1 MMRENGQSIV
11 YNKTAKFHYEILEDI
26 EAGIVLVGSE
36 VKSLRMHNPNLSD
49 AYATFINGELFLRNL
64 DIPTIQFATQKKH
77 NPKET
82 RKLLLHR
89 RELRKISIKLIKGLT
104 LIPLGI
110 YFNKRG
116 YVKVKLAIAQ
126 GKKLYD
132 KRRVAKEK
140 DMKREV
146 AREMKTI

>member
-1 MMRENGQSIV
+1 MRENGQSIV
-11 YNKTAKFHYEILEDI
+11 YNKTAKFHYEIIEDI
-26 EAGIVLVGSE
+26 EAGIVLAGSE
-36 VKSLRMHNPNLSD
+36 VKSLRIHNPNISD

-64 DIPTIQFATQKKH
+64 DIPAIQFATQKKH
-77 NPKET
+77 EPKET

-89 RELRKISIKLIKGLT
+89 RELRKISSKLIKGLT

-116 YVKVKLAIAQ
+116 YVKVKLAIAK

-146 AREMKTI
+146 AREMKTL